1 MWQSLGRFKALDVS
15 QAVAEAI
22 SLWPYVSVLLQSH
35 EQDVTFLRGAMSL
48 NWLDWSTPV
57 AIWWGFLLI
66 VSALNIGLLFGLR
79 ACYRGNL
86 FGRDATF
93 ALEPVAVLSAVYV
106 LGCAFRSILPR
117 ADVQRICLFNTWFSS
132 VLVGRSV
139 ATAAELCFAIQWAL
153 VLHELGRVTHSDTAK
168 NIAKAIVPL
177 IALAECFS
185 WYAVVST
192 NFLGNVLENSLWTLT
207 FVLIA
212 VALTRLVVSF
222 RGIAQFLIAASAAG
236 IAAYVFFMSTVDV
249 PMYFTRW
256 QAKLADGRQYLGLI
270 SGLRDIATHWTVT
283 HDIAQWRD
291 EIPWMSLYFS
301 TAVWSSLLLGGFGLV
316 QHLVPRYRVGRPLM
330 KPVGRPL
337 AVPVRYS

>member
-1 MWQSLGRFKALDVS
+1 M
-15 QAVAEAI
+15 
-22 SLWPYVSVLLQSH
+22 
-35 EQDVTFLRGAMSL
+35 
-48 NWLDWSTPV
+48 
-57 AIWWGFLLI
+57 
-66 VSALNIGLLFGLR
+66 
-79 ACYRGNL
+79 
-86 FGRDATF
+86 
-93 ALEPVAVLSAVYV
+93 
-106 LGCAFRSILPR
+106 
-117 ADVQRICLFNTWFSS
+117 
-132 VLVGRSV
+132 
-139 ATAAELCFAIQWAL
+139 
-153 VLHELGRVTHSDTAK
+153 
-168 NIAKAIVPL
+168 PL

-222 RGIAQFLIAASAAG
+222 RGVAQFLIAASAAG

-249 PMYFTRW
+249 PMYFARW
-256 QAKLADGRQYLGLI
+256 QAELADGRQYLGLV

-301 TAVWSSLLLGGFGLV
+301 AAVWSSLLLGGFGLV
-316 QHLVPRYRVGRPLM
+316 RHLVPRYRVGRPLM
-330 KPVGRPL
+330 KPAGRPL